1 MTPFRFFE
9 YRNGDL
15 HVEDV
20 AWASIAATFGT
31 PTYVYSRAAL
41 TAAWSE
47 FTSELAGCDALVC
60 YAMKANSN
68 LAVLDTF
75 ARLGA
80 GFDIVSG
87 GELKR
92 VIAAGGAPSKVIF
105 SGVGKTEEDIA
116 LALSHG
122 IFCFNIES
130 ASELERVN
138 KVAGE
143 LGRVAPISIRVN
155 PDVDAHTHPYIST
168 GLKENKFGV
177 ELHAAVSLYRRAA
190 GLANVEITGI
200 DCHIGSQ
207 LTDPAPLFEALEKM
221 LALIDVL
228 AVEGITIR
236 HLDLGGGLGIRYS
249 NEIPPDPG
257 AYMREVLRRV
267 GSRRLKLMF
276 EPGRNLVGNAGVLV
290 TRVEFLKAAAAKH
303 FAIVDA
309 AMNDLLRPSLYS
321 AHHDIVEVRLTG
333 MPAATYDVVGPVCE
347 SGDFLGKERK
357 LAIAEGDLLA
367 VMSAGAY
374 GMAMASN
381 YNARPRA
388 AEVLVNGGKCDL
400 VRLRENVDD
409 LYALERIPA

>member
-1 MTPFRFFE
+1 MKPFRFFE
-9 YRNGDL
+9 YRNGEL
-15 HVEDV
+15 HAEDV
-20 AWASIAATFGT
+20 PLTSIAAKFGT

-41 TAAWSE
+41 SSAWSE
-47 FTSELAGCDALVC
+47 FTSELAGRDTLVC

-68 LAVLDTF
+68 LAVLNTF

-105 SGVGKTEEDIA
+105 SGVGKTEGDIA

-130 ASELERVN
+130 ASELDRVN
-138 KVAGE
+138 KVAGT

-155 PDVDAHTHPYIST
+155 PDVDARTHPYIST

-177 ELHAAVSLYRRAA
+177 ELHAAVDLYRHAA
-190 GLANVEITGI
+190 GLANVEITGV

-207 LTDPAPLFEALEKM
+207 LTDPSPLFEALDKM
-221 LALIDVL
+221 LALIDAL

-236 HLDLGGGLGIRYS
+236 HLDLGGGLGIRYK
-249 NEIPPDPG
+249 NEVPPDPV
-257 AYMREVLRRV
+257 AYMREILRRV

-276 EPGRNLVGNAGVLV
+276 EPGRNLVGNAGALI
-290 TRVEFLKAAAAKH
+290 TRVEYLKVAAAKN

-309 AMNDLLRPSLYS
+309 AMNDLLRPALYS
-321 AHHDIVEVRLTG
+321 AHHEILEVRLTSHS
-333 MPAATYDVVGPVCE
+333 AATYDVVGPVCE

-374 GMAMASN
+374 GMVMASN

-388 AEVLVNGGKCDL
+388 AEVLVDGVKCDL

-409 LYALERIPA
+409 LYALERIPD

>member
-1 MTPFRFFE
+1 
-9 YRNGDL
+9 
-15 HVEDV
+15 
-20 AWASIAATFGT
+20 
-31 PTYVYSRAAL
+31 
-41 TAAWSE
+41 
-47 FTSELAGCDALVC
+47 
-60 YAMKANSN
+60 MKANSN
-68 LAVLDTF
+68 LAVLNTF

-105 SGVGKTEEDIA
+105 SGVGKTEGDIA
-116 LALSHG
+116 LGLSHG

-130 ASELERVN
+130 ASELDRVN
-138 KVAGE
+138 RVAGT

-155 PDVDAHTHPYIST
+155 PDVDARTHPYIST

-177 ELHAAVSLYRRAA
+177 ELHAAVDLYRHAA
-190 GLANVEITGI
+190 GLANVEITGV

-207 LTDPAPLFEALEKM
+207 LTDPSPLFEALDKM
-221 LALIDVL
+221 LVLIDAL
-228 AVEGITIR
+228 AAEGIAIR
-236 HLDLGGGLGIRYS
+236 HLDLGGGLGIRYN
-249 NEIPPDPG
+249 NEVPPDPV
-257 AYMREVLRRV
+257 AYMREILRRV

-290 TRVEFLKAAAAKH
+290 TRVEYLKGTATKN

-321 AHHDIVEVRLTG
+321 AHHEILEVRL
-333 MPAATYDVVGPVCE
+333 MAQPAATYDVVGPVCE

-374 GMAMASN
+374 GMVMASN

-388 AEVLVNGGKCDL
+388 AEVLVDGGKCDL

-409 LYALERIPA
+409 LYALERIPV